1 MSASAIAGLAA
12 GVPPGP
18 TPFALDILSPCDGG
32 SDAGPGA
39 AELRHHRISRGG
51 PNSDKEM
58 EKDTRVVIEI
68 GGMSCASCVAKLE
81 RCIGDVPGVKS
92 ASVNLLTES
101 AGMRL

>member
-1 MSASAIAGLAA
+1 MQSPDLLPACRPGRHPLPLTFFPLATA
-12 GVPPGP
+12 AP
-18 TPFALDILSPCDGG
+18 TPGRAPPS
-32 SDAGPGA
+32 SDTIDLNFPRRA
-39 AELRHHRISRGG
+39 
-51 PNSDKEM
+51 KEM